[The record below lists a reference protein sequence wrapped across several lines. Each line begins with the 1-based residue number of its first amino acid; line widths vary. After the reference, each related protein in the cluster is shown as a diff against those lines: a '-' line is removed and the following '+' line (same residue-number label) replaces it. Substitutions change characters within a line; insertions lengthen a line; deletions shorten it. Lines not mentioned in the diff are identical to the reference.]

1 MSNYTQIYWQIVFST
16 KYRKPVLLK
25 ENREKLFKYI
35 WGILKNKECVLY
47 RVNGIE
53 DHIHIFTHVH
63 PTIAI
68 SDLIK
73 DIKRATNS
81 YIKKSNIFPEFT
93 AWQKGYGAFTYSTR
107 EKHTIINYVK
117 NQEEHHNTISFID
130 EYKQLLKDNDVD
142 FDENHL
148 L

>member
-73 DIKRATNS
+73 D
-81 YIKKSNIFPEFT
+81 
-93 AWQKGYGAFTYSTR
+93 
-107 EKHTIINYVK
+107 
-117 NQEEHHNTISFID
+117 
-130 EYKQLLKDNDVD
+130 NDVD
-142 FDENHL
+142 FDEKYL